1 MQNSHSVA
9 SHLFSVAAELCLHRP
24 SDLLLLSY
32 SNLEAF
38 ILFANGAT
46 ALMQDFFL
54 VLYFLNFSLLN
65 QDFSDFG
72 PQILLDYRTFLL
84 NL

>member
-1 MQNSHSVA
+1 MQNSRSVA

-24 SDLLLLSY
+24 SGLLLSY
-32 SNLEAF
+32 SDREAF

-54 VLYFLNFSLLN
+54 VLYLLNFSLLN
-65 QDFSDFG
+65 QDFSDFR
-72 PQILLDYRTFLL
+72 PQILLDYLAFLL